1 MNSIIGSSIWQQ
13 NLEYQQARASLDNEH
28 ETWGNT
34 AARLNSVSH
43 LRNESM
49 DKNVD
54 DYYYRKFCFNDM
66 PSRNLSVKMHPAT
79 DHHKWYKTLP
89 PGEMLPR
96 NEVLGGYIF
105 VCNNETMQEDLRR
118 QLFGLPQ
125 KYKDSV
131 RAITPGLPLFLYNY
145 TSHQLH
151 GVFQA
156 VSFGGSNIDP
166 TAWEDKKCR
175 GESRFP
181 AQVRIRIKKICKPL
195 EEDAFRPI
203 LYHYD
208 GPKFRLQLSVPEHFQ
223 MDTSSSSSA
232 SAAAPSAVTF
242 YDFLDRMRNP
252 ASLDLVRSIKSF
264 IVSFSFNNANPEN
277 DGKRV
282 QEFFTTMESAIKDHP
297 LWANATIEA
306 IESAM
311 EGLEKYVMTKLFS
324 RTFASTSEDVKID
337 QEISEKICLLQT
349 FLRPEHLDIPTFLQN
364 EASWLLAEKELQKIN
379 ALKAPREKVLCIM
392 NCCRIINN
400 LLLNAS
406 ISENV
411 ELGGADDFLP
421 VLIYIIIKASPI
433 LKFLSGVCWLP
444 ANPPQLHSNIKFI
457 QLYRR
462 QAMLVSEAAYYFT
475 NLVSAKTFIL
485 DLNAKS
491 LSMEE
496 TEFEKSMQAARL
508 ANKVTLIEEST
519 TSNGIK
525 TLGEQGHP
533 VIKSER
539 HDVTRIE
546 ASAMSNDRKSL
557 EEQRRV
563 GPSQRIYGNNTIT
576 SGELQTPKISGGGY
590 GYPFMEAEASQ
601 LTTGDVEKLL
611 SVYKDVVRKY
621 TNLCRAVRHVSVP
634 MTVAPIPH
642 FEGNNSSFKQPAT
655 KTSTSTDS
663 KREE

>member
-208 GPKFRLQLSVPEHFQ
+208 GPKFRLQLSVPE
-223 MDTSSSSSA
+223 A
-232 SAAAPSAVTF
+232 LA
-242 YDFLDRMRNP
+242 L
-252 ASLDLVRSIKSF
+252 LDLFK
-264 IVSFSFNNANPEN
+264 E
-277 DGKRV
+277 
-282 QEFFTTMESAIKDHP
+282 
-297 LWANATIEA
+297 
-306 IESAM
+306 
-311 EGLEKYVMTKLFS
+311 
-324 RTFASTSEDVKID
+324 EDI
-337 QEISEKICLLQT
+337 
-349 FLRPEHLDIPTFLQN
+349 
-364 EASWLLAEKELQKIN
+364 
-379 ALKAPREKVLCIM
+379 
-392 NCCRIINN
+392 
-400 LLLNAS
+400 
-406 ISENV
+406 
-411 ELGGADDFLP
+411 
-421 VLIYIIIKASPI
+421 
-433 LKFLSGVCWLP
+433 
-444 ANPPQLHSNIKFI
+444 
-457 QLYRR
+457 
-462 QAMLVSEAAYYFT
+462 
-475 NLVSAKTFIL
+475 
-485 DLNAKS
+485 
-491 LSMEE
+491 
-496 TEFEKSMQAARL
+496 
-508 ANKVTLIEEST
+508 
-519 TSNGIK
+519 
-525 TLGEQGHP
+525 
-533 VIKSER
+533 
-539 HDVTRIE
+539 
-546 ASAMSNDRKSL
+546 
-557 EEQRRV
+557 
-563 GPSQRIYGNNTIT
+563 
-576 SGELQTPKISGGGY
+576 
-590 GYPFMEAEASQ
+590 
-601 LTTGDVEKLL
+601 
-611 SVYKDVVRKY
+611 
-621 TNLCRAVRHVSVP
+621 
-634 MTVAPIPH
+634 
-642 FEGNNSSFKQPAT
+642 
-655 KTSTSTDS
+655 
-663 KREE
+663 

>member
-379 ALKAPREKVLCIM
+379 ALKAPREK
-392 NCCRIINN
+392 
-400 LLLNAS
+400 
-406 ISENV
+406 
-411 ELGGADDFLP
+411 
-421 VLIYIIIKASPI
+421 
-433 LKFLSGVCWLP
+433 

-576 SGELQTPKISGGGY
+576 SGELQTPKISGAFSDFNKIQDLGPHQYSLDILYVFISGGY

-611 SVYKDVVRKY
+611 SVYKDVVLIKIDMGIH
-621 TNLCRAVRHVSVP
+621 N
-634 MTVAPIPH
+634 
-642 FEGNNSSFKQPAT
+642 
-655 KTSTSTDS
+655 
-663 KREE
+663 